1 MDMDINVRD
10 IDRTHWISVKTEN
23 KRQSIIVKFARYLE
37 RRKV

>member
-1 MDMDINVRD
+1 MDINVRD